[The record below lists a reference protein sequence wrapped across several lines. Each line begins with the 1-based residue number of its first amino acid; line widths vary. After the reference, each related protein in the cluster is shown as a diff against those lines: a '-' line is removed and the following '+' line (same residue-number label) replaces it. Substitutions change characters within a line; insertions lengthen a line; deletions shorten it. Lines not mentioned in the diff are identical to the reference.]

1 MLNGVLGSYCMSMI
15 GFWGRVVPWSDS
27 VPKTASDGVI
37 LPILPNDSNVFGRT
51 PLLLRVTVYWS
62 FTGGLEVDNG
72 VRVCG
77 KVGENC

>member
-1 MLNGVLGSYCMSMI
+1 M
-15 GFWGRVVPWSDS
+15 
-27 VPKTASDGVI
+27 I

-77 KVGENC
+77 KVGEIAEARVGIGRFKRRFRAKNARFYR